1 MQPRRHS
8 HAVGVERVHD
18 LGRLL
23 INAGDFGADWRVW
36 LCGGGVKAAWRWT
49 GRFSH
54 HSRSLV
60 PTRSNKRLA
69 VSLPTSNTTHRP
81 ASTDI
86 STVKLASPPPVMPFK
101 DVSSDQSASVKS
113 TLYLLTRK
121 YSTSASLTLA
131 FVAFVAFDQLVCP
144 IYGDL
149 RNEAKQ

>member
-1 MQPRRHS
+1 LQPRRRS

-23 INAGDFGADWRVW
+23 INAGNFGADWRVW
-36 LCGGGVKAAWRWT
+36 MCSGGVEEVGEQGVVA
-49 GRFSH
+49 FSH

-69 VSLPTSNTTHRP
+69 VSLPTNNTTHHP

-101 DVSSDQSASVKS
+101 DTSTHQSASVKS
-113 TLYLLTRK
+113 TLYLLNFGASNVSLRGLRGLL
-121 YSTSASLTLA
+121 SAGVPHL
-131 FVAFVAFDQLVCP
+131 C
-144 IYGDL
+144 DL
-149 RNEAKQ
+149 RNEVNQ

>member
-1 MQPRRHS
+1 MQPRRRS

-23 INAGDFGADWRVW
+23 INAGDFGVDWRVW

-69 VSLPTSNTTHRP
+69 VSLPTSNTTHHP

-86 STVKLASPPPVMPFK
+86 STVKLASPPPAMPFK
-101 DVSSDQSASVKS
+101 DVSTHQSASVKS

-121 YSTSASLTLA
+121 YSHSAVPARPTLA
-131 FVAFVAFDQLVCP
+131 FVAFYQLVCP
-144 IYGDL
+144 TYVIYGM
-149 RNEAKQ
+149 R